1 MSESVPF
8 ALRLRVYWE
17 DTDAAGIVYYAN
29 YLRFLERARTEWLRT
44 KGYDQRGLSQ
54 RHGIVFV
61 VRSSNLE
68 FLRPARLDD
77 DLIVT
82 VNLVRLRAG
91 SFDLRQHVERDSE
104 TLVTAEVKIA
114 CVRIGAIQPVRIPR
128 ELRDAFIR

>member
-1 MSESVPF
+1 MSASAQFTF
-8 ALRLRVYWE
+8 AVRVYWE

-44 KGYDQRGLSQ
+44 KGYDQRELSR
-54 RHGIVFV
+54 RHDVVFV

-77 DLIVT
+77 NLIVT
-82 VNLVRLRAG
+82 VNLVRLGAG
-91 SFDLRQHVERDSE
+91 SFDLQQHVERDRE

-114 CVRIGAIQPVRIPR
+114 CVRIGAMQPVRIPR
-128 ELRDAFIR
+128 ELRDAFMR